1 MPFDPVRYE
10 QEVIRPLRGS
20 HGRLPDGDQHRRYA
34 VEIGMTKPELED
46 RLRTVRAFW
55 RQRANGPDSR
65 AEVCRLLLA
74 EDERLR
80 QSAGTAMDDPKWWR
94 ELRQASP
101 EWAAAHILPIPRA
114 PLDPPRSPEDPVED
128 PAREADPPDD
138 VDADGDEQD
147 APAEGD
153 DPGEWEVPSV
163 KGWQHDAHDLVR
175 QRLARARRQPAGG
188 WQTAIG
194 KPRPVPVDPPREPGA
209 GSPVG
214 GTRPD
219 VVAAEVDDLT
229 VVALGAHGSVSRV
242 RISWPEPGDGQ
253 VRIRRWDRP
262 PPWETGTSIDA
273 EELARFGEPVS
284 GPLRSEGGIAVLEAD
299 VPVGYHVY
307 VLFVVHSGGVVVGP
321 YVGRGVAE
329 PVLQLYAERMGDQVV
344 LSWLWPSGATLAEVE
359 WVTPAGAATER
370 ISRAE
375 YTEERGCRIDAGR
388 VAGVVRVWA
397 VTVTAGGEV
406 RSKPAEVSIV
416 AAPVQLTYRIE
427 RATRCFFFR
436 SRRRSV
442 RVAADRDCVGV
453 RLSVIVA
460 PGLVMPL
467 NAGQGQKVG
476 TFESLALRAGESQ
489 SFDVEVPRPVHRRR
503 PYWIRCFAESPVPL
517 SVVDPPIVNMKVT

>member
-1 MPFDPVRYE
+1 MPFDAVRYE

-20 HGRLPDGDQHRRYA
+20 HGRLPDGDLRTRYA
-34 VEIGMTKPELED
+34 VEVDMTRPELED

-74 EDERLR
+74 ADERLT
-80 QSAGTAMDDPKWWR
+80 QSVGTAIDDPAWWR
-94 ELRQASP
+94 ELRPVSP
-101 EWAAAHILPIPRA
+101 ERA
-114 PLDPPRSPEDPVED
+114 VLNSAPWPQPSEDAVED
-128 PAREADPPDD
+128 PAGEADPPAD

-147 APAEGD
+147 APAEGED
-153 DPGEWEVPSV
+153 SDEWEVRSIR
-163 KGWQHDAHDLVR
+163 GWQHDAHDLIR
-175 QRLARARRQPAGG
+175 RRLARARRQPAGG
-188 WQTAIG
+188 WRAAVGQ
-194 KPRPVPVDPPREPGA
+194 PWSVPVDPPGEPGA
-209 GSPVG
+209 GSPAG
-214 GTRPD
+214 GTGPE
-219 VVAAEVDDLT
+219 VVPAEVDALT
-229 VVALGAHGSVSRV
+229 VVPLGAHGNVSRV

-253 VRIRRWDRP
+253 VRIRRWDRLP
-262 PPWETGTSIDA
+262 LWETGTRIDA

-284 GPLRSEGGIAVLEAD
+284 GPLRSEGGMAVLEAE

-307 VLFVVHSGGVVVGP
+307 VLFVVHGGAAVVGP
-321 YVGRGVAE
+321 YVSRGVAE
-329 PVLQLYAERMGDQVV
+329 PVLQLHAERMGDQVV
-344 LSWLWPSGATLAEVE
+344 LSWLWPNGASLAEVE

-370 ISRAE
+370 VSRAE

-388 VAGVVRVWA
+388 AAGVVRVWA

-406 RSKPAEVSIV
+406 RSKPAEVTIV
-416 AAPVQLTYRIE
+416 APPVQLTYRIE
-427 RATRCFFFR
+427 RAARFFFG
-436 SRRRSV
+436 SRRRTV

-453 RLSVIVA
+453 TLWVIVA

-467 NAGQGQKVG
+467 NAKQGRKVG

-489 SFDVEVPRPVHRRR
+489 LFDVEVPRPVHRRR